1 MEGVEYI
8 TTKNGVIK
16 LPPGFR
22 FHPTDEELV
31 TQYLRRKVASLP
43 LPATVIPEINLW
55 KYNPWDLHGSYFAT
69 FYFLISSELLIPLD
83 YPEITSGN

>member
-8 TTKNGVIK
+8 TTKNGGVIK

-31 TQYLRRKVASLP
+31 TQYLRKKVASLP
-43 LPATVIPEINLW
+43 LPAAVIPEINLW
-55 KYNPWDLHGSYFAT
+55 KYNPWDLHGSCFAT
-69 FYFLISSELLIPLD
+69 FYFLIGS
-83 YPEITSGN
+83 YPS

>member
-8 TTKNGVIK
+8 TTKNGGVIK

-43 LPATVIPEINLW
+43 LPATVIPEINLR
-55 KYNPWDLHGSYFAT
+55 KYDPWDLHGMCFAI
-69 FYFLISSELLIPLD
+69 FIVLI
-83 YPEITSGN
+83 